1 MAAKMT
7 RIRPRLAPTRP
18 KWERMEVMLDARAP
32 ALAVAW
38 VLAAA
43 GAAGQDGETE
53 APSHGRRPG
62 LRASI
67 DPVLDRLEQEAIEQG
82 VSADPRNP
90 FRFSTSIEV
99 RARTPEQ
106 LLARFLDGPDDR
118 LARPPHSP
126 PSARELD
133 RFRALPPQP
142 DFVGL
147 AREVV
152 KWLGRKGE
160 PHYFLY
166 RVTRDGRS
174 SALLRET
181 RLPADLLVA
190 SPTGAVFE
198 PVGQFASR
206 DDAVA
211 AYERLQDLLAR
222 EEEALEAA
230 REATVETEESREE
243 REP

>member
-1 MAAKMT
+1 M
-7 RIRPRLAPTRP
+7 
-18 KWERMEVMLDARAP
+18 MLGARSP
-32 ALAVAW
+32 ALAAAW
-38 VLAAA
+38 FLAAV
-43 GAAGQDGETE
+43 GATGQDGGAE
-53 APSHGRRPG
+53 ARRPERRPG

-82 VSADPRNP
+82 LSADPRNP

-106 LLARFLDGPDDR
+106 LLARFLDGPDER

-126 PSARELD
+126 PSVRDLD

-147 AREVV
+147 AREVAR
-152 KWLGRKGE
+152 WLGGKGE

-166 RVTRDGRS
+166 RVTQDGRTW
-174 SALLRET
+174 ALLRET
-181 RLPADLLVA
+181 RLSAALLEA

-198 PVGQFASR
+198 PVGEFASR

-211 AYERLQDLLAR
+211 AYASLQDRLAR
-222 EEEALEAA
+222 EEEALAAA
-230 REATVETEESREE
+230 REAVLEAASPDE